1 LKDTNN
7 EIKRIFS
14 LEESSG
20 WSYEESKGYQSG
32 IVIFGG
38 KSSKDGTKFLKISV
52 NGTKSI

>member
-1 LKDTNN
+1 MKDTNN